1 MQSECPPHA
10 KCCLKALGCPNV
22 RVSCGLA
29 DLPEEEQRVSL
40 RQFHGQQSTLISVDI
55 GGIQTQSEPGTVGM
69 SIVNR
74 MAIH

>member
-1 MQSECPPHA
+1 M
-10 KCCLKALGCPNV
+10 
-22 RVSCGLA
+22 SCGLA

-40 RQFHGQQSTLISVDI
+40 RKFHGQQSTLISVDI
-55 GGIQTQSEPGTVGM
+55 GGIETQSEPGTVGM